1 MATDLKSILVRRLGQ
16 SPLLDPAQRKEL
28 AEQIQGNFEQPKPL
42 LVELH
47 RRGWLTLYQIQQL
60 LQGKDGDLLLGSY
73 LVMEKLGEGGN
84 GQVFK
89 ARHQHMKRVVALK
102 VVRPD
107 LLSDPDVVQ
116 RFYREIEVV
125 SHLSDPH
132 IVHAYDAGPVGSAL
146 MLAMEYVD
154 GIDLDHLVQRSG
166 PLAVSQACEYI
177 RQAALGL
184 QHAHERGLVHRDI
197 KPGNL
202 LVTGG
207 VIRPKGAKAPGDSSG
222 VFQASL
228 SQSGSQQFARSQHQL
243 RWGTVKILDLGLAR
257 LSHPAPGSKTKNLTV
272 LGGTNV
278 TMGTP
283 DYQAPEQAIDFH
295 TADIRADIYSLGCTL
310 YFLLTGK
317 PVFEGTL
324 PEKLLKHQQV
334 EPKPL
339 AESRDDIPEGLQA
352 IANKAL
358 EKLPAHRQQTP
369 GELAEELAELLSTLP
384 ADDPAAS
391 PETAPDKKR
400 GSTVEISSDQTA
412 VSDPLSQLTEEE
424 KETPAREPS
433 KRPPLGIVIGGA
445 AAGVLALVV
454 LLALV
459 FSGGRTPTPVA
470 SAAAP
475 TKPAPPTGP
484 APQPGLRF
492 AYYEGAWKTLPDFDK
507 LKPIKTG
514 TNGNV
519 NLKPRNRNENFG
531 LVFTGQLVVAKPG
544 KYTFFLSSDD
554 GARLYIKDQ
563 MVVDND
569 GLHGT
574 QEKNG
579 IVDLAAGWQP
589 IRVTYFQG
597 TGGYA
602 LDLLWQGPDSPT
614 KGPIPDAALVHQ
626 P

>member
-1 MATDLKSILVRRLGQ
+1 MATDLKAILVRRLGQ
-16 SPLLDPAQRKEL
+16 SPLLDQAQRKEL
-28 AEQIQGNFEQPKPL
+28 AEQIQGNFAQPKPL
-42 LVELH
+42 LIELH

-60 LQGKDGDLLLGSY
+60 LQGKDGELLLGPY

-125 SHLSDPH
+125 SHLSHPH
-132 IVHAYDAGPVGSAL
+132 IVHAYDAGPIGSAL

-154 GIDLDHLVQRSG
+154 GIDLDRLVQQSG
-166 PLAVSQACEYI
+166 PLAVAQACEYI

-207 VIRPKGAKAPGDSSG
+207 VVRPKAAKASGDSSG
-222 VFQASL
+222 VFQAPL
-228 SQSGSQQFARSQHQL
+228 SQSGSQHFALSQHQL

-272 LGGTNV
+272 LGGGNV

-283 DYQAPEQAIDFH
+283 DYQAPEQAIEFH
-295 TADIRADIYSLGCTL
+295 TADTRADIYSLGCTL

-334 EPKPL
+334 DPKPL
-339 AESRDDIPEGLQA
+339 AEWRDDIPEGLQP
-352 IANKAL
+352 IVSKAL
-358 EKLPAHRQQTP
+358 EKLPVHRQQTP
-369 GELAEELAELLSTLP
+369 GELAEELAELLATLS
-384 ADDPAAS
+384 AVDPALS

-400 GSTVEISSDQTA
+400 GSTVEISTDQTA
-412 VSDPLSQLTEEE
+412 VSDPFSQITEEE
-424 KETPAREPS
+424 KETPDKEPS
-433 KRPPLGIVIGGA
+433 KRRPLGIII
-445 AAGVLALVV
+445 AAGALALVVVLALV
-454 LLALV
+454 
-459 FSGGRTPTPVA
+459 FGGGRTPTPVA
-470 SAAAP
+470 SPPAP

-492 AYYEGAWKTLPDFDK
+492 AYYEGAWQKLPDFDK

-563 MVVDND
+563 LVVDND

-579 IVDLAAGWQP
+579 IVDLAAGWLP

-614 KGPIPDAALVHQ
+614 KSPIPDAALVHQ

>member
-28 AEQIQGNFEQPKPL
+28 AEQIQSNFEQPKPL

-60 LQGKDGDLLLGSY
+60 LQGKDGDLLLGPY

-107 LLSDPDVVQ
+107 LLSDPEVVQ

-207 VIRPKGAKAPGDSSG
+207 VVRPKAAKAPGDSSG
-222 VFQASL
+222 VFPSPL
-228 SQSGSQQFARSQHQL
+228 TKSGTHQFASSREQM

-272 LGGTNV
+272 LGGSNV

-295 TADIRADIYSLGCTL
+295 AADMRADIYSLGCTL

-369 GELAEELAELLSTLP
+369 RELAEELGELLSTLP
-384 ADDPAAS
+384 ADDPSLS
-391 PETAPDKKR
+391 PETAPDKKK
-400 GSTVEISSDQTA
+400 GSTVEISTDQTA
-412 VSDPLSQLTEEE
+412 VGDAFSQLTEEE
-424 KETPAREPS
+424 KETPAKEPS
-433 KRPPLGIVIGGA
+433 KRRPLGIIIGGA
-445 AAGVLALVV
+445 AAGAIGLIVILAIL
-454 LLALV
+454 
-459 FSGGRTPTPVA
+459 FSGGRPVA
-470 SAAAP
+470 SQPGP
-475 TKPAPPTGP
+475 TKPAPPTGA

-492 AYYEGAWKTLPDFDK
+492 SYYEGAWQILPDFDK

-563 MVVDND
+563 LVVDND

-579 IVDLAAGWQP
+579 IVDLAAGWHP
-589 IRVTYFQG
+589 VRVTYFQG

-602 LDLLWQGPDSPT
+602 LDLLWQGPDSPM
-614 KGPIPDAALVHQ
+614 KGPISDAALVHQ

>member
-1 MATDLKSILVRRLGQ
+1 MATDLKAILVRRLGQ
-16 SPLLDPAQRKEL
+16 SPLLDPAQRKQL
-28 AEQIQGNFEQPKPL
+28 AEQIQVNFEQPKPL

-60 LQGKDGDLLLGSY
+60 LQGKDGDLLLGPY

-107 LLSDPDVVQ
+107 LLSDPEVVQ

-166 PLAVSQACEYI
+166 PLAVPQACEYI

-207 VIRPKGAKAPGDSSG
+207 VVRPKAAKAPGDSSG
-222 VFQASL
+222 VFQSPL
-228 SQSGSQQFARSQHQL
+228 SQSGSQQFARSPHQT

-272 LGGTNV
+272 LGGASV

-283 DYQAPEQAIDFH
+283 DYQAPEQAIEFH

-324 PEKLLKHQQV
+324 PEKLLKHQQG

-339 AESRDDIPEGLQA
+339 AESRDDIPESLQA
-352 IANKAL
+352 ITNKAL

-369 GELAEELAELLSTLP
+369 GELAEELAALLSTLP
-384 ADDPAAS
+384 TDDPAV
-391 PETAPDKKR
+391 APDKAPERKR
-400 GSTVEISSDQTA
+400 GSTVEISADQTA
-412 VSDPLSQLTEEE
+412 VNDPLSQLTEED
-424 KETPAREPS
+424 KETAAPT
-433 KRPPLGIVIGGA
+433 KRRPLGMIIAGA
-445 AAGVLALVV
+445 AAGALAVV
-454 LLALV
+454 VALALV
-459 FSGGRTPTPVA
+459 FSGGRAPTSVATPP
-470 SAAAP
+470 AP

-492 AYYEGAWKTLPDFDK
+492 AYYEGAWQKLPDFDK

-544 KYTFFLSSDD
+544 KYTFFLASDD

-563 MVVDND
+563 LVVDND

-589 IRVTYFQG
+589 IRVMYFQG

-602 LDLLWQGPDSPT
+602 LDLLWQGPDNPT